1 MMTRKME
8 VATMPLKTVTV
19 EGITYAT
26 VQDGKP
32 VYTLADGSEVGY
44 NGEELAIHVNKLN
57 QENGGR
63 RLAEKEATEKLKAF
77 EGIDAEAARK
87 ALSTVAN
94 LDGKTMVDAEQAEQ
108 SKQAAIQAVVGERD
122 AAKQETEKLKGAFAN
137 TMIGAQFAQ
146 SKFVQD
152 KLIVPASMVA
162 ATFSRHF
169 SVEDMDTAPRLVAK
183 GADGN
188 PIYSRSTPGAVAD
201 FDEALE
207 TLVNAYPHRDE
218 ITKGAGKPGS
228 GAPGS
233 GGGGPN
239 GSAQTVTQKEAQ
251 AMILSDPAG
260 FHKQLEDKQVVI
272 ADN

>member
-1 MMTRKME
+1 
-8 VATMPLKTVTV
+8 MPLKTVTV
-19 EGITYAT
+19 EGVTYAA

-32 VYTLADGSEVGY
+32 VYTLADGTEQPY
-44 NGEELAIHVNKLN
+44 DGEALAAHVHGLN

-63 RLAEKEATEKLKAF
+63 RLAEKEATDKLKAF
-77 EGIDAEAARK
+77 DGLDATKAREA
-87 ALSTVAN
+87 LQTVAN
-94 LDGKTMVDAEQAEQ
+94 LDAKKLIDAGEAEQVRT
-108 SKQAAIQAVVGERD
+108 AAVQAVVGERD

-146 SKFVQD
+146 SKFVQN

-169 SVEDMDTAPRLVAK
+169 SVEDMDTSPRLVAK

>member
-1 MMTRKME
+1 
-8 VATMPLKTVTV
+8 MPLKTVTV
-19 EGITYAT
+19 EGVTYAA

-77 EGIDAEAARK
+77 EGMDAEAARK

-108 SKQAAIQAVVGERD
+108 AKQAAIQAVVGERD

-169 SVEDMDTAPRLVAK
+169 SVEDMDTSPRLVAK

-228 GAPGS
+228 GGAGIRRRRAERHSTNGQPGR
-233 GGGGPN
+233 
-239 GSAQTVTQKEAQ
+239 SAETDIE
-251 AMILSDPAG
+251 
-260 FHKQLEDKQVVI
+260 
-272 ADN
+272 